1 MKLVKRISFFM
12 TLSVVMLGLGGWGAL
27 KAEEFF
33 YPHRYSHGTE
43 QAAPETEG
51 GFGQAVSQLADIV
64 ASPAAP
70 PSQGVQTDRTANEPD
85 MDTAAKEQVI
95 EAAAAQEPVVT
106 ADTRYLLEIVDLS
119 EGTVTESEETI
130 PGMYI
135 GLNREELLKA
145 LSAYEDN
152 PPLSELEQGFESVEL
167 TAFSKD
173 RVAVCKYYKEQEP
186 QGFYLMVADHF
197 IVVYEE
203 DRSTLYMNT
212 DILLERLPDALQREI
227 MGGKFVASE
236 EELYLFLESYSS

>member
-1 MKLVKRISFFM
+1 MKLVKRISLFM
-12 TLSVVMLGLGGWGAL
+12 TMSIIMLGLGGWGAI

-33 YPHRYSHGTE
+33 YPHRYSHSYE
-43 QAAPETEG
+43 QAGTSAADSIR
-51 GFGQAVSQLADIV
+51 QSVSQLADAV
-64 ASPAAP
+64 STKTPVSQEESEASEIREQVID
-70 PSQGVQTDRTANEPD
+70 SEE
-85 MDTAAKEQVI
+85 EQVI

-106 ADTRYLLEIVDLS
+106 ADTKYLLELVDLS
-119 EGTVTESEETI
+119 KGTVTESEETI
-130 PGMYI
+130 PVMYI
-135 GLNREELLKA
+135 GLNREELLEA

-152 PPLSELEQGFESVEL
+152 PPLTELEQGFETIEL

-173 RVAVCKYYKEQEP
+173 RVAVCKYYKEKAP

-212 DILLERLPDALQREI
+212 DILLDRLPDSLQREI
-227 MGGKFVASE
+227 MEGKFVASE

>member
-1 MKLVKRISFFM
+1 MKLVKRISLFM
-12 TLSVVMLGLGGWGAL
+12 TLSVIMLGLGGWGAL

-33 YPHRYSHGTE
+33 YPHRYRHGIERDGTE
-43 QAAPETEG
+43 KADGFQDSISRLTNAVSQAAPLLQG
-51 GFGQAVSQLADIV
+51 GQTGQA
-64 ASPAAP
+64 
-70 PSQGVQTDRTANEPD
+70 QTDQVI
-85 MDTAAKEQVI
+85 DTPVEDQVI

-106 ADTRYLLEIVDLS
+106 ADTRYLLEMVDLTK
-119 EGTVTESEETI
+119 GTVTESEETI
-130 PGMYI
+130 PVMYI
-135 GLNREELLKA
+135 GLNREELLQA

-152 PPLSELEQGFESVEL
+152 PPLTELELGFETIEL

-173 RVAVCKYYKEQEP
+173 RVAVCKYYKEKAP

-212 DILLERLPDALQREI
+212 DILLERLPDILQREI
-227 MGGKFVASE
+227 MAGKFVASE

>member
-1 MKLVKRISFFM
+1 MKLVKRISLFM

-33 YPHRYSHGTE
+33 YPHRYSHSVE
-43 QAAPETEG
+43 QDGKETADS
-51 GFGQAVSQLADIV
+51 FRQSVSQLADAV
-64 ASPAAP
+64 SSPAVP
-70 PSQGVQTDRTANEPD
+70 FSQSEHTEKTSRKPD
-85 MDTAAKEQVI
+85 MDTSVGQVI
-95 EAAAAQEPVVT
+95 EASAGQEPVVT
-106 ADTRYLLEIVDLS
+106 ADTLYLVEHVDLDK
-119 EGTVTESEETI
+119 GTVTESEETI
-130 PGMYI
+130 PVMYI

-145 LSAYEDN
+145 LSAYEEN
-152 PPLSELEQGFESVEL
+152 PPLTEQERGFETIEL

-173 RVAVCKYYKEQEP
+173 RVAVCKYYKEKAP

-212 DILLERLPDALQREI
+212 DILMERLPDSLQREI
-227 MGGKFVASE
+227 MEGKFVASE

>member
-1 MKLVKRISFFM
+1 MKLVKRISLFM
-12 TLSVVMLGLGGWGAL
+12 TMSIIMLGLGGWGAI

-33 YPHRYSHGTE
+33 YPHRYSHSYE
-43 QAAPETEG
+43 QAGTSAADNIR
-51 GFGQAVSQLADIV
+51 QSVSQLADAV
-64 ASPAAP
+64 STKTPVSQEESEASEIKEQVID
-70 PSQGVQTDRTANEPD
+70 SEE
-85 MDTAAKEQVI
+85 EQVI

-106 ADTRYLLEIVDLS
+106 ADTKYLLELVDLS
-119 EGTVTESEETI
+119 KGTVTESEETI
-130 PGMYI
+130 PVMYI
-135 GLNREELLKA
+135 GLNREELLEA

-152 PPLSELEQGFESVEL
+152 PPLTELEQGFETIEL

-173 RVAVCKYYKEQEP
+173 RVAVCKYYKEKAP

-212 DILLERLPDALQREI
+212 DILLDRLPDSLQREI
-227 MGGKFVASE
+227 MEGKFVASE

>member
-1 MKLVKRISFFM
+1 MKLVKRISLFM
-12 TLSVVMLGLGGWGAL
+12 TLSVIMLGLGGFGAL

-33 YPHRYSHGTE
+33 YPHRYSHSTE
-43 QAAPETEG
+43 QTDVTPSEVEMPEE
-51 GFGQAVSQLADIV
+51 
-64 ASPAAP
+64 
-70 PSQGVQTDRTANEPD
+70 
-85 MDTAAKEQVI
+85 EQVI

-106 ADTRYLLEIVDLS
+106 ADTRYLLELVDLS
-119 EGTVTESEETI
+119 EGTVSESEETI
-130 PGMYI
+130 PVMYI
-135 GLNREELLKA
+135 GLNRDELLEA

-152 PPLSELEQGFESVEL
+152 PPLTELEQGFESIEL

-197 IVVYEE
+197 IGVYEE

-212 DILLERLPDALQREI
+212 DILLERLPDVLQRQI
-227 MGGKFVASE
+227 MEGKFVASE

>member
-1 MKLVKRISFFM
+1 MKLVKRISLFM
-12 TLSVVMLGLGGWGAL
+12 TLSVIMLGLGGFGAL

-33 YPHRYSHGTE
+33 YPHRYSHSTE
-43 QAAPETEG
+43 QTDVTPSEVEMPEE
-51 GFGQAVSQLADIV
+51 
-64 ASPAAP
+64 
-70 PSQGVQTDRTANEPD
+70 
-85 MDTAAKEQVI
+85 EQVI

-106 ADTRYLLEIVDLS
+106 ADTRYLLELVDLS
-119 EGTVTESEETI
+119 EGTVSESEETI
-130 PGMYI
+130 PVMYI
-135 GLNREELLKA
+135 GLNRDELLEA

-152 PPLSELEQGFESVEL
+152 PPLTELEQGFESIEL

-212 DILLERLPDALQREI
+212 DILLERLPDVLQRQI
-227 MGGKFVASE
+227 MEGKFVASE